1 MALKAVRLRVAPH
14 EKKSPPQC
22 GNANKQKEIHYAM
35 SLLTRLNNLIEEN
48 RRLKIRI
55 DDSDLRIDSLIRE
68 NYSLRQKQRWLE
80 YELYFNSNE
89 R

>member
-14 EKKSPPQC
+14 EEKKVRRKAATQT
-22 GNANKQKEIHYAM
+22 NKTHYAM
-35 SLLTRLNNLIEEN
+35 SLLTRPNNLIEEN
-48 RRLKIRI
+48 RRLKVSI

-68 NYSLRQKQRWLE
+68 NYSLRQRQRWLE

>member
-1 MALKAVRLRVAPH
+1 
-14 EKKSPPQC
+14 
-22 GNANKQKEIHYAM
+22 M

-48 RRLKIRI
+48 RRLKVSI

-80 YELYFNSNE
+80 YELFFNSNE